1 MVMAMT
7 LKPPPNIFIMS
18 TAAER
23 KFINLRKRLDQ
34 LGYRQPLGVESL
46 PLVEKLFS
54 DLVHTTESLRSAKLS
69 AGKIEKEYS
78 NFDVVLEPY
87 REENA
92 RLTRENNEL
101 HLEVLKLKEQLEQR
115 VKDLKVTLR
124 KLEHENADMKFLN
137 NQYIHKIRSLDK
149 ENKAKTEKIQQ
160 LQEKNLQA
168 VVQTPGGR
176 KRNIPFRR
184 QRMQID
190 QPVPPSGIG
199 AYPVPQPDDPYIA
212 DLLQVADNRIHELQ
226 LEVADLQEKLEI
238 AERGMKNYSKQ
249 VELRDSE
256 IERLALAMN
265 GGRSHEAISL
275 EAKSRSNEKIIA
287 HLNLQVEFLQQTN
300 KELEMRIQDLLDSR
314 QNVTSEVVQLSNKN
328 EELCQELSEIDHL
341 AQQLERH
348 KEIVLETADKEI
360 GEAKEE
366 IKKKYSEIQDR
377 EETIARLKSELS
389 SYHREKDRLTE
400 ELFGKAEEKQNL
412 ELLLNQAQLENHRL
426 AKKLEN
432 FEIIVV
438 ELMAESEEEL
448 KSLLMQVE
456 IAKVGLKLSIKKTKI
471 MASGPLTS
479 CQIDGEEV
487 EVVTDFIFLGSKI
500 TADEDYFVHAYQ
512 LHSPTDRELVKELER
527 MRLEG
532 GIALGDKSPSRLD
545 AFIKTIEED
554 RDYYKRELE
563 CLRKM
568 LKRKSSPLRRSPERN
583 DDLRLVTR
591 ERDELQ
597 SMLDKFEKH
606 MIEIQSNVKLLT
618 AERDKLNILYEQS
631 QDDLNRLR
639 KETKT
644 CLLTQSHAEEERN
657 IALADF
663 RRIVAE
669 KEELR
674 EKLKI
679 HQKEDALEK
688 SKLEQEISELEST
701 IQRLETEQ
709 LDQITTISLLKDKI
723 VCLEDELN
731 VKSHQLSQSS
741 EDTLQ
746 FKTEVNS
753 LKLLNE
759 QIQKSLNEVQHQL
772 SLKEDQVHSAQEKI
786 AMLEDKMDKF
796 NSKNSTQD
804 ETISVLRST
813 INILD
818 KEKDRL
824 QECVDEKT
832 ERIAYL
838 DDNLANKE
846 KTIVTLRQT
855 LTQLESSLDQL
866 KDALSG
872 KDRELASFRRQLDA
886 IHSEL
891 GETSRVKEIALKENR
906 RLQDDLTTMARENQ
920 AISTELEIALREKE
934 DMKIR
939 VHNYITEV
947 SRFESLMASK
957 ERENKELLEKFQMLH
972 SQAEDWEVKAHQAEG
987 QSSSVRLELLSVDT
1001 ERRHLRER
1009 VELLEKEIQE
1019 HIIAHQAYESQIS
1032 SMAKNMAKLEESL
1045 RQEKEEKSSVIVDVT
1060 SVREMCVKLES
1071 GKDLLSRQLTSKSLE
1086 LERIMS
1092 ELEEAKAEAELLKK
1106 QLSSERLTIQNLETL
1121 LATSR
1126 DKDFQ
1131 NHLITHEKESEIQL
1145 LKDKLTLSESKL
1157 TSLNREVSILRN
1169 KLAQLQ
1175 ADYDIVKRQLTTE
1188 RFERERAIQEMRRHG
1203 LSTTS
1208 LHASSPLSSTLRS
1221 PSHSP
1226 ERALTER
1233 TDKYTWSCKLL
1244 LLFSQNSS
1252 EIKFE
1257 EMAQLSSSF

>member
-1 MVMAMT
+1 MIV
-7 LKPPPNIFIMS
+7 LLYFYLLFYGLCKLP
-18 TAAER
+18 
-23 KFINLRKRLDQ
+23 
-34 LGYRQPLGVESL
+34 RQP
-46 PLVEKLFS
+46 P
-54 DLVHTTESLRSAKLS
+54 A
-69 AGKIEKEYS
+69 
-78 NFDVVLEPY
+78 
-87 REENA
+87 
-92 RLTRENNEL
+92 
-101 HLEVLKLKEQLEQR
+101 
-115 VKDLKVTLR
+115 
-124 KLEHENADMKFLN
+124 
-137 NQYIHKIRSLDK
+137 
-149 ENKAKTEKIQQ
+149 
-160 LQEKNLQA
+160 
-168 VVQTPGGR
+168 
-176 KRNIPFRR
+176 
-184 QRMQID
+184 
-190 QPVPPSGIG
+190 
-199 AYPVPQPDDPYIA
+199 
-212 DLLQVADNRIHELQ
+212 
-226 LEVADLQEKLEI
+226 
-238 AERGMKNYSKQ
+238 
-249 VELRDSE
+249 
-256 IERLALAMN
+256 
-265 GGRSHEAISL
+265 
-275 EAKSRSNEKIIA
+275 
-287 HLNLQVEFLQQTN
+287 
-300 KELEMRIQDLLDSR
+300 
-314 QNVTSEVVQLSNKN
+314 
-328 EELCQELSEIDHL
+328 
-341 AQQLERH
+341 
-348 KEIVLETADKEI
+348 
-360 GEAKEE
+360 
-366 IKKKYSEIQDR
+366 
-377 EETIARLKSELS
+377 
-389 SYHREKDRLTE
+389 
-400 ELFGKAEEKQNL
+400 
-412 ELLLNQAQLENHRL
+412 
-426 AKKLEN
+426 
-432 FEIIVV
+432 
-438 ELMAESEEEL
+438 
-448 KSLLMQVE
+448 
-456 IAKVGLKLSIKKTKI
+456 
-471 MASGPLTS
+471 
-479 CQIDGEEV
+479 
-487 EVVTDFIFLGSKI
+487 
-500 TADEDYFVHAYQ
+500 
-512 LHSPTDRELVKELER
+512 
-527 MRLEG
+527 
-532 GIALGDKSPSRLD
+532 
-545 AFIKTIEED
+545 
-554 RDYYKRELE
+554 
-563 CLRKM
+563 
-568 LKRKSSPLRRSPERN
+568 N

-674 EKLKI
+674 EKLKVS
-679 HQKEDALEK
+679 HYSTVGCSYRWFKQA
-688 SKLEQEISELEST
+688 SQTKLTFFHLFS
-701 IQRLETEQ
+701 
-709 LDQITTISLLKDKI
+709 
-723 VCLEDELN
+723 
-731 VKSHQLSQSS
+731 
-741 EDTLQ
+741 
-746 FKTEVNS
+746 
-753 LKLLNE
+753 
-759 QIQKSLNEVQHQL
+759 
-772 SLKEDQVHSAQEKI
+772 
-786 AMLEDKMDKF
+786 DKF

-838 DDNLANKE
+838 DDNLANKVC
-846 KTIVTLRQT
+846 IQ
-855 LTQLESSLDQL
+855 SFPNPPFASQL

-906 RLQDDLTTMARENQ
+906 RLQDDLTTMNDTHHNFHTKIFDTVIHCSVLGCFNLNQ
-920 AISTELEIALREKE
+920 
-934 DMKIR
+934 
-939 VHNYITEV
+939 
-947 SRFESLMASK
+947 

-1157 TSLNREVSILRN
+1157 LNREVSILRN

-1233 TDKYTWSCKLL
+1233 TDKYV
-1244 LLFSQNSS
+1244 
-1252 EIKFE
+1252 IK
-1257 EMAQLSSSF
+1257 